1 MYRNRRYNMAVS
13 YKRLLHLMIEWDIS
27 NAQLMREA
35 KISANIMM
43 KIKKGQ
49 YMALDK
55 VESIC
60 KALDCTPNDILEFTS
75 ETKEIQAVEESTN
88 QISDNEG

>member
-1 MYRNRRYNMAVS
+1 MYRNRRCGMAVS
-13 YKRLLHLMIEWDIS
+13 YKRLLHLMIERDIS

-35 KISANIMM
+35 KISANIIM

-60 KALDCTPNDILEFTS
+60 MALDCTPNDILEFTS
-75 ETKEIQAVEESTN
+75 EETPTQGLNESTK
-88 QISDNEG
+88 